1 MTTLS
6 EREKYV
12 FGTKGRL
19 FVAAEKQIW
28 LIFRETKRK
37 RIHVWLHC
45 LYCWNKGSITIYQ
58 EKYNSFQTT
67 DFARFFTAQLVIQMT
82 LGSVADNAFDYF
94 PQIIYGN
101 ILIVFF
107 NIMILWKPKAWS
119 SVLTG
124 WRHFC
129 RGLR

>member
-37 RIHVWLHC
+37 RIHFWLHC

-82 LGSVADNAFDYF
+82 LGSIADNVFDYF
-94 PQIIYGN
+94 LADY
-101 ILIVFF
+101 LWKYSYSFF
-107 NIMILWKPKAWS
+107 LILWFYES
-119 SVLTG
+119 Q
-124 WRHFC
+124 RH
-129 RGLR
+129 GLLFWLGEGIFAEV